1 MSILIDSTDNKRW
14 TNLPYH
20 TNEDQEEISKIA
32 SKLDPDEKVAIVAK
46 GGSKRTFL
54 TDRRLIIRKPSI
66 LGRETVEDI
75 AYHKITSV
83 QLKKGIRSS
92 SVIIRASGYSGN
104 VDSIEKDMAEKIVEY
119 IKQAMKNPKKT
130 FSSFSGD
137 SYAETSLSH
146 QQQQSSIADELT
158 KLAKLKEQGI
168 LSEAEFLQMK
178 QDILKRM

>member
-1 MSILIDSTDNKRW
+1 
-14 TNLPYH
+14 
-20 TNEDQEEISKIA
+20 
-32 SKLDPDEKVAIVAK
+32 
-46 GGSKRTFL
+46 
-54 TDRRLIIRKPSI
+54 
-66 LGRETVEDI
+66 
-75 AYHKITSV
+75 
-83 QLKKGIRSS
+83 
-92 SVIIRASGYSGN
+92 VIIRASGYSGN

-146 QQQQSSIADELT
+146 QQQQSSLADELT